1 MNDFEF
7 GTPGWVRT
15 SDLRLRSPLL
25 YPAEL
30 PGHANYYTSVRI
42 ERMMNGEFIKDR
54 WIVAMLRDI
63 ARSRGIGFRSW
74 SGDWIVELRKDD
86 QVRRVIGYRFGLN
99 DSAAANIS
107 QDKVATYTILAAHG
121 IPAVRHELVRTKVS
135 PANRQAFSDWQTII
149 LKPLVGTSGHGISK
163 FATVDEA
170 VRYVEHSA
178 IQAWAAAPY
187 IDIESETRIVLL
199 DGECLL
205 SYKKESVAINGLKM
219 FNLGLGA
226 RAVDIVPGD
235 ALLQLARDAQST
247 LGLRLCAVDI
257 ITVADGTQQVLEV
270 NDAIM
275 VENYARQSDANR
287 QRAVAVY
294 DKIVDRLFTS

>member
-1 MNDFEF
+1 
-7 GTPGWVRT
+7 
-15 SDLRLRSPLL
+15 
-25 YPAEL
+25 
-30 PGHANYYTSVRI
+30 
-42 ERMMNGEFIKDR
+42 MNGEFIQDR

-63 ARSRGIGFRSW
+63 AQSHGIGFRSW

-107 QDKVATYTILAAHG
+107 QDKVATYTVLAAHG
-121 IPAVRHELVRTKVS
+121 IPAVQHELVRTKVS
-135 PANRQAFSDWQTII
+135 TANRQAFSDWQTII

-163 FATVDEA
+163 FATIDEA
-170 VRYVEHSA
+170 VQYVEYST

-205 SYKKESVAINGLKM
+205 SYKKEPVNVNGLKM

-226 RAVDIVPGD
+226 QAVDIVPD
-235 ALLQLARDAQST
+235 DELLQLARDAQST

-257 ITVADGTQQVLEV
+257 VTVTDGTRWVLEV

-275 VENYARQSDANR
+275 VENYARQSDDNR
-287 QRAVAVY
+287 QRAAVIY
-294 DKIVDRLFTS
+294 SQIVDRLFTS